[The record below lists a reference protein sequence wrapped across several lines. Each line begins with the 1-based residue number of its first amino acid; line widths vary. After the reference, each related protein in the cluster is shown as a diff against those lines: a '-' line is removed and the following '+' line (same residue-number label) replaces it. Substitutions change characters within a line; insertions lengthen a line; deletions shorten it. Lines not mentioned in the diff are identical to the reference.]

1 MAHHNHKLQISFW
14 EKGQLVHEVFE
25 HPTQDGVYR
34 KLEEFQKRTTHYTFK
49 VYNGEDELLESKGIE
64 IDTYA

>member
-14 EKGQLVHEVFE
+14 ENGELVKEEFE
-25 HPTQDGVYR
+25 HHLKDGVYR
-34 KLEEFQKRTTHYTFK
+34 KLEEYAKIRNHFVFK
-49 VYNGEDELLESKGIE
+49 IYGPEGELIESKGVE